1 VNRSQRVAAI
11 LCFLLVATANAGGYR
26 YGVSDQAFYI
36 PAIIHAADPETF
48 PRDRPLIE
56 AQARLMLLDEA
67 FALVVRTTGLSL
79 PVLFAI
85 GYLASLLLI
94 FAGLRWTGEA
104 LYSHRWATLA
114 LLAAYTLRHQIT
126 KTSANTF
133 EGYFHPR
140 MLAFGVCTLAIA
152 AFVRKRSWAAVALV
166 AVGGVIHPTTA
177 LWFAIL
183 LGIALF
189 VADRSWRP
197 VIAAGA
203 LVAVLAG
210 VWMIAAGPLAASLVR
225 MDAIWRQAV
234 ASKDTLFPT
243 TWPLAAW
250 IANLGT
256 TALLAWAYVDKRRRG
271 AATPHDDGLVAG
283 GLALAVIFL
292 GTLPL
297 VASGVAFFVQLQI
310 SRVFWMVDLLA
321 TIYLIGALDAREPRW
336 RTLKWVAV
344 GLLTVA
350 TARGLFV
357 FTIERPERRVV
368 SVELADTPWH
378 EAMRWLRGRPVGVH
392 VLADPGHAWKYGS
405 SVRVSGERDVFLEDV
420 KDSAVA
426 IYSRDVA
433 VRVLE
438 RTAVLGDFGA
448 LTAMRARDIASR
460 YDVDYLVTTALLELP
475 VAHRNEQFVIY
486 RLR

>member
-1 VNRSQRVAAI
+1 VNRSQLVAA
-11 LCFLLVATANAGGYR
+11 LLFLLLATANAGGYR

-36 PAIIHAADPETF
+36 PAIVHAADPATF
-48 PRDRPLIE
+48 PRDTPLIE
-56 AQARLMLLDEA
+56 AQARLMVLDEA
-67 FALVVRTTGLSL
+67 FAAVVRTTGLSL
-79 PVLFAI
+79 PILFGA
-85 GYLASLLLI
+85 GYAASLLLI
-94 FAGLRWTGEA
+94 FAGLRWTGES
-104 LYSHRWATLA
+104 LYSHRWATPA

-140 MLAFGVCTLAIA
+140 MLAFGVCTVAVA
-152 AFVRKRSWAAVALV
+152 AFVRKRNWASVALV
-166 AVGGVIHPTTA
+166 GVGGIIHPTTA

-189 VADRSWRP
+189 VADRRWRP
-197 VIAAGA
+197 VIAGGAILVIVAGIWA
-203 LVAVLAG
+203 
-210 VWMIAAGPLAASLVR
+210 ITAGPLASSLVR
-225 MDAIWRQAV
+225 MDATWRQAV
-234 ASKDTLFPT
+234 ISKDTLFPT
-243 TWPLAAW
+243 DWPLAAW

-256 TALLAWAYVDKRRRG
+256 TALLAWAYLDKRGRG
-271 AATPHDDGLVAG
+271 AATPRDHGLVAG
-283 GLALAVIFL
+283 GMALVVLFLA
-292 GTLPL
+292 TLPL

-310 SRVFWMVDLLA
+310 SRVFWMIDLLA
-321 TIYLIGALDAREPRW
+321 TIYLIAALDAREPAW
-336 RTLKWVAV
+336 RALKWVAV

-350 TARGLFV
+350 AARGLFV

-378 EAMRWLRGRPVGVH
+378 DAMRWLRERPVGVH

-438 RTAVLGDFGA
+438 RSKALGDFAA
-448 LTAMRARDIASR
+448 LTAARARELSSR
-460 YDVDYLVTTALLELP
+460 YDIDYLVTPVLLELP
-475 VAHRNEQFVIY
+475 IAHRNEQFFVY